1 MNIKTMIVAL
11 GISFVMLG
19 SSVFSSEGYLGLQ
32 ATKGA
37 DGTLVVKR
45 VVSGS
50 VASYAGLKPKDRIL
64 KIDDVDLNGLSFEK
78 SKSLLKG
85 EAGKS
90 VKILVNQNGKLKEM
104 KLVRTF
110 NKNGII
116 PIRQTP
122 NAKNSIKKAKANTQ
136 KAKITKNITNPNYE
150 YINSYGFLCFK
161 EPYNKKVL
169 VFKVI
174 PDSPAD
180 RAGIKSGFEIIR
192 INDLRVRNRD
202 FNTLTAE
209 DSATFYIRTNNRKKV
224 HISLK
229 KEIVGYP
236 QETTDELLNIY
247 WKQINPTQYENI
259 HQINADIYNK
269 MSGRGKQEARDL
281 NYWYDKKI
289 KFYGGYKS
297 CTMNANNYDFIH
309 SCLADLV
316 AATKAELKHE
326 QDLAHERAMMKMYTG
341 AINNYAYALMNQ
353 NVNVN
358 YSGTINHNVNHSGFI
373 NMFGNFNVNHRG
385 WIFHY

>member
-136 KAKITKNITNPNYE
+136 KAKIQKI
-150 YINSYGFLCFK
+150 
-161 EPYNKKVL
+161 
-169 VFKVI
+169 
-174 PDSPAD
+174 
-180 RAGIKSGFEIIR
+180 
-192 INDLRVRNRD
+192 
-202 FNTLTAE
+202 
-209 DSATFYIRTNNRKKV
+209 
-224 HISLK
+224 
-229 KEIVGYP
+229 
-236 QETTDELLNIY
+236 LLI
-247 WKQINPTQYENI
+247 QI
-259 HQINADIYNK
+259 
-269 MSGRGKQEARDL
+269 MS
-281 NYWYDKKI
+281 I
-289 KFYGGYKS
+289 
-297 CTMNANNYDFIH
+297 
-309 SCLADLV
+309 
-316 AATKAELKHE
+316 
-326 QDLAHERAMMKMYTG
+326 
-341 AINNYAYALMNQ
+341 
-353 NVNVN
+353 
-358 YSGTINHNVNHSGFI
+358 
-373 NMFGNFNVNHRG
+373 
-385 WIFHY
+385 